1 MLFDFDGTLTEPM
14 SLNLSVVKKSV
25 DCPVHA
31 PLLEHI
37 AQLASEEERTDALQ
51 VLDDFEYQAAARAT
65 PNSGAEELIADLRS
79 RHVPL
84 GIVTRNRRRSVL
96 RALENFSHVTPSDFK
111 VIISRDDRVE
121 PKPNAAGILLAAE
134 RMDLRAE
141 QILTVGDFIFD
152 MEAGHRA
159 GTSTAFLSNG
169 RRLPEFERSP
179 DYVVSRL
186 CELTAIIQR
195 LLPLPVGKLP
205 NDLLKDF
212 LGEFSLQDP
221 SVLIRPGVGE
231 DVSVVEVEEGVVVLT
246 TDPITLASDQLAYY
260 AITVNANDLATS
272 GAVPRWLLTTLL
284 FPAGSTAAQ
293 IHRLMQEL
301 QSVSHEMGIS
311 LCGGHTEI
319 TEAVNQPIV
328 VVQLTGTAARDSLI
342 DKRNMKE
349 GDQIL
354 MTKAVALEGTSI
366 IARDY
371 PDALRHLGMLEE
383 EIQRCRQ
390 FLLDPGISILQEACI
405 AARHQGVSAMHD
417 VTEGGVATALQELS
431 VAGGHRLQVIVDG
444 IPVLPETE
452 KLCRMLDLSPLGLIA
467 SGSCLIVC
475 QPEIDRK
482 LMAEIRETGIEVSH
496 IGEVLEAGSG
506 IRALD
511 REGRPARWPRFEVDE
526 VSRALEKLGGRIG
539 S

>member
-14 SLNLSVVKKSV
+14 SLNLSAVKQSV
-25 DCPVHA
+25 DCPVHS

-37 AQLASEEERTDALQ
+37 AQLASGEEQTRALQ
-51 VLDDFEYQAAARAT
+51 VLDDFEYQAAAQAT
-65 PNSGAEELIADLRS
+65 PNSGAEELIVDLRA
-79 RHVPL
+79 RQVPL

-96 RALENFSHVTPSDFK
+96 RALGNFSHVTPSDFK

-121 PKPNAAGILLAAE
+121 PKPHAAGILLAAE

-152 MEAGHRA
+152 VEAGQRA

-169 RRLPEFERSP
+169 RRLPEFERPP
-179 DYVVSRL
+179 DYIVSRL
-186 CELTAIIQR
+186 CELTTIIQR

-212 LGEFSLQDP
+212 LGGFALQDP
-221 SVLIRPGVGE
+221 SVLVRPGVGE
-231 DVSVVEVEEGVVVLT
+231 DVAVVEAEEGVVVLT

-260 AITVNANDLATS
+260 AVTVNANDLATS

-284 FPAGSTAAQ
+284 FPAGSTAVQ

-328 VVQLTGTAARDSLI
+328 IVQLAGTVDRDSLI

-349 GDQIL
+349 GDRIL

-366 IARDY
+366 IAREY
-371 PDALRHLGMLEE
+371 PDALRCLGMLED

-390 FLLDPGISILQEACI
+390 FLLDPGISILEEARI
-405 AARHQGVSAMHD
+405 AARSPGVSAMHD

-431 VAGGHRLQVIVDG
+431 VAGGHRLQVMVDG

-452 KLCRMLDLSPLGLIA
+452 KLCRMLVIPSKVA
-467 SGSCLIVC
+467 Y
-475 QPEIDRK
+475 
-482 LMAEIRETGIEVSH
+482 
-496 IGEVLEAGSG
+496 
-506 IRALD
+506 
-511 REGRPARWPRFEVDE
+511 
-526 VSRALEKLGGRIG
+526 
-539 S
+539 